1 MNALAG
7 LYDNPILW
15 KHIRSRLRFQHLVP
29 SLAVVLI
36 ICGCVLWG
44 GYALGGLENGGT
56 YIVLLLIQWGV
67 LVVMG
72 TSQTATAVAFAKDS
86 GILDFHR
93 VSPLPASW
101 VTMGFAVGAPVREYL
116 MFACTLPFS
125 FVPAVMGKPSVAG
138 WGAVSVVLLLSAF
151 LFHMLAVVV
160 GLVSRKP
167 RGAGGAVVGIAM
179 LVHFIGMQSILGG
192 ASAPALMT
200 VIPTVRQALEM
211 IDLRDKVPGFFG
223 MEMPLYVQSFVHQL
237 PILVFLYIAAVRKMR
252 SDRAHAY
259 SKIEAVAF
267 VATIAVLALGEMWN
281 TTLPR
286 LLPAS
291 INQWPVLVV
300 VYTVTL
306 AAVLLTLAVTPG
318 ASGYANGL
326 RRAAKHGHRR
336 LAPWSDLAPNTGA
349 IFAFC
354 LIMMTAAALAQI
366 SVDVAGLRSRF
377 FWCPTAA
384 AMLVV
389 AYFGFARQYFEVNF
403 ARRGQPFFLLFLFV
417 VWLMPLIVGSI
428 LAMTGADQGA
438 LPVFALT
445 PLVGIGA
452 SAFDSRGGLA
462 DEIQVS
468 VLLSS
473 LTFAVIFA
481 ALSIASLRRARQA
494 IEVKA
499 FPTDSLEIEPA
510 SI

>member
-29 SLAVVLI
+29 SVAVVLI

-44 GYALGGLENGGT
+44 GYALRGLENGGT

-86 GILDFHR
+86 SILDFHR

-101 VTMGFAVGAPVREYL
+101 VTMGFAIGAPVREYVI
-116 MFACTLPFS
+116 FAGTLPFS
-125 FVPAVMGKPSVAG
+125 FVPAVMGKPGVAG
-138 WGAVSVVLLLSAF
+138 WGAITVVLVLSAF
-151 LFHMLAVVV
+151 LFHMLAVVI

-179 LVHFIGMQSILGG
+179 LIHFIGMQAMFGG

-211 IDLRDKVPGFFG
+211 NDLRDTVPGFFG
-223 MEMPLYVQSFVHQL
+223 VEMPLYVQSFIHQL
-237 PILVFLYIAAVRKMR
+237 PILVFLYVAAVRKMR
-252 SDRAHAY
+252 SERAHAY
-259 SKIEAVAF
+259 SKLGAIAF

-281 TTLPR
+281 TSLPR
-286 LLPAS
+286 LVGV
-291 INQWPVLVV
+291 NVGQWPVLVV
-300 VYTVTL
+300 LYTVTL
-306 AAVLLTLAVTPG
+306 ASVLLTLAVTPS

-326 RRAAKHGHRR
+326 RRATKHGRQR

-349 IFAFC
+349 VIVFC
-354 LIMMTAAALAQI
+354 WIIVLAAVLAQL
-366 SVDVAGLRSRF
+366 SVDPAGLTTRV

-389 AYFGFARQYFEVNF
+389 AYFGFARQYFDVNF
-403 ARRGQPFFLLFLFV
+403 GRRGQPFFLLFLFV

-428 LAMTGADQGA
+428 LALTGAEEGA
-438 LPVFALT
+438 LPVFSLT

-452 SAFDSRGGLA
+452 SAVTTRGGFD
-462 DEIQVS
+462 DEIQIS

-481 ALSIASLRRARQA
+481 ALSIASLRRAWRA
-494 IEVKA
+494 IELKP
-499 FPTDSLEIEPA
+499 PTDDSAEPEPV